1 MVIRGLPISR
11 NLLQAFANR
20 VFCLTT
26 TSASCR
32 ARRMSTR
39 CYRRSERALNSVF
52 SVALLMSTAFA
63 YAETETRPCGKS
75 RDAAQTVIGSVEKV
89 RLMDVD
95 IEQRARIDTGAG
107 VGSVNATIVRIVRGD
122 RSNRPDRVV
131 FSLEDGKGSTKKL
144 EREIVDWVRIKNKGA
159 RGSTRRPVVTMT
171 ICLAG
176 KIVEDRMNLADRQGF
191 IYPILIG
198 RNFLKAGRFLVDSG
212 ASYTRSPS
220 CN

>member
-1 MVIRGLPISR
+1 M
-11 NLLQAFANR
+11 
-20 VFCLTT
+20 
-26 TSASCR
+26 
-32 ARRMSTR
+32 
-39 CYRRSERALNSVF
+39 
-52 SVALLMSTAFA
+52 
-63 YAETETRPCGKS
+63 
-75 RDAAQTVIGSVEKV
+75 DA
-89 RLMDVD
+89 D

-107 VGSVNATIVRIVRGD
+107 VASVDATILRIVKGN
-122 RSNRPDRVV
+122 RSSRPDHVV
-131 FSLEDGKGSTKKL
+131 FSLEDGRGSTKTV
-144 EREIVDWVRIKNKGA
+144 EREIVDWVRIKNRGA

-212 ASYTRSPS
+212 ASYTCAPG